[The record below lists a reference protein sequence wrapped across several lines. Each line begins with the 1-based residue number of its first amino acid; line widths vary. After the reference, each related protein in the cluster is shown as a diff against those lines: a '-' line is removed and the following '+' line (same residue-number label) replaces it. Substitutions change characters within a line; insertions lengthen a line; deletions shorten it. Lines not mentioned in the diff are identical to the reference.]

1 MIEIIPAIDIIG
13 GKCVRLS
20 QGDYASKQEYNQDPV
35 EMALQLEAYGI
46 QRLHV
51 VDLDGAASQHV
62 VNYRVLERI
71 AGRTSLK
78 IDFGGGIKTD
88 EDLVIAFDNGA
99 QMVTLG
105 SVAVKHPE
113 RFDKWL
119 AQYGPEKIILGA
131 DVKNGK
137 IAVNGWKE
145 ESNDQLEPF
154 IDAYIKKG
162 VTQVLCTDISRD
174 GMMQGPAT
182 DLYHDIISQHPT
194 LHLIASGGVSCI
206 DDIRRLEEKQIPAVV
221 FGKALYEGRI
231 TLKQLA
237 DVDRLLNAGADKIS
251 INSAA
256 LKNPALIDDIARHFG
271 SQVCVVAIDARQTP
285 AGWKCYLNGGR
296 LETDRYLYEW
306 AQEANQRGAGE
317 ILFTSMDHDGVKTGY
332 ANEALAHLAQTLSIP
347 VIASGGAG
355 AKEHFRDAFLLGKA
369 DAALAAS
376 VFHFGEIPIPS
387 LKEYLREEGINVRL

>member
-174 GMMQGPAT
+174 GMM
-182 DLYHDIISQHPT
+182 
-194 LHLIASGGVSCI
+194 
-206 DDIRRLEEKQIPAVV
+206 
-221 FGKALYEGRI
+221 
-231 TLKQLA
+231 
-237 DVDRLLNAGADKIS
+237 
-251 INSAA
+251 
-256 LKNPALIDDIARHFG
+256 
-271 SQVCVVAIDARQTP
+271 
-285 AGWKCYLNGGR
+285 
-296 LETDRYLYEW
+296 
-306 AQEANQRGAGE
+306 
-317 ILFTSMDHDGVKTGY
+317 
-332 ANEALAHLAQTLSIP
+332 
-347 VIASGGAG
+347 
-355 AKEHFRDAFLLGKA
+355 
-369 DAALAAS
+369 
-376 VFHFGEIPIPS
+376 
-387 LKEYLREEGINVRL
+387 